1 MSNDTMPAAAGA
13 EPVLSE
19 ARVEEMATE
28 LSTMAIR
35 PEFLERLNVVRT
47 VPLDQKLGAAV
58 HAIDEIRHEVSFPQ
72 GFRLT
77 PRQFEMPSDGRSVID
92 IDDGVATIVHDG
104 TVIVVTENARA
115 AAGAYDHPQP
125 PLDVAR
131 AIREGVI
138 KIGRFVCTPEFKALL
153 TELYAQ
159 RPQRRADFVRDVVLN
174 RTERERRGIDDNA
187 AGLIIQRSEFAD
199 GRPTLFC
206 ITKMLG
212 LAHPW
217 QKVTITF
224 DNDQATVR
232 TSDALHGQ
240 DETT

>member
-1 MSNDTMPAAAGA
+1 MSNDTMLAAADL
-13 EPVLSE
+13 EPRLTAV
-19 ARVEEMATE
+19 RVEEMATE

-35 PEFLERLNVVRT
+35 PEFLERLNAVRT
-47 VPLDQKLGAAV
+47 VPLEQKLGAAV
-58 HAIDEIRHEVSFPQ
+58 RAIDEIRHEVRFPE

-77 PRQFEMPSDGRSVID
+77 PRQFEMPSDGRSVVD

-104 TVIVVTENARA
+104 TIIVVTENARA
-115 AAGAYDHPQP
+115 AAGAYDH
-125 PLDVAR
+125 
-131 AIREGVI
+131 
-138 KIGRFVCTPEFKALL
+138 
-153 TELYAQ
+153 
-159 RPQRRADFVRDVVLN
+159 PQRRADFVRDVVLN

-224 DNDQATVR
+224 DNEQAAVT
-232 TSDALHGQ
+232 TSDAMHRQ